1 VRNEPSTRQL
11 VQAARS
17 GRVASWIEKLRRYV
31 STLGSRKISA
41 ASQEVVALVSKEL
54 VEVSRRVTE
63 LTLA

>member
-1 VRNEPSTRQL
+1 MRNEPSTRQL

-31 STLGSRKISA
+31 STLGSRKISTA
-41 ASQEVVALVSKEL
+41 GQEVIMLVSKEL
-54 VEVSRRVTE
+54 VEVNRRVAE